1 MSTFAVR
8 CSYRVSGGVLA
19 LVVGMMGSQTVAAEE
34 WVTFDNETSTRLV
47 ADPGVGSSDTEEKD
61 YAWADIDQ
69 DGDIDLVVVR
79 KQEWTTRGRRRNVL
93 FMNEGGV
100 LVDRTAELAS
110 ASTVT
115 LEETGL
121 TSQGMLDE
129 TNDRDVI
136 FVDVNGD
143 GWLDMVTA
151 TTLSKVGNNKSI
163 SHPRIYINLGNDGD
177 GHWQGFIFDDK
188 NRVPTMHVEPRF
200 CSVASGDIDG
210 VVTRISTS
218 ETISKAHSPTDRVI
232 STIDSGSTT
241 ATGTS
246 PMNPCSG

>member
-1 MSTFAVR
+1 MFTYAFR
-8 CSYRVSGGVLA
+8 FGGRVSCGVL
-19 LVVGMMGSQTVAAEE
+19 LCLLGMLLAQPATAQE
-34 WVTFDNETSTRLV
+34 WVTFEDETSTRLV
-47 ADPGVGSSDTEEKD
+47 ADPDVGSSDTEEKD

-79 KQEWTTRGRRRNVL
+79 KEGWTTRGRRRNVL

-136 FVDVNGD
+136 FVDVTGD

-151 TTLSKVGNNKSI
+151 TTLSANGHNKSI
-163 SHPRIYINLGNDGD
+163 SHPRIYINLGNDGA
-177 GHWQGFIFDDK
+177 GNWQGFIFDDK
-188 NRVPTMHVEPRF
+188 NRAPTMPVEPRF
-200 CSVASGDIDG
+200 CAVSTGDLDG
-210 VVTRISTS
+210 DGDQDLYFGDYQQG
-218 ETISKAHSPTDRVI
+218 PPPDR
-232 STIDSGSTT
+232 
-241 ATGTS
+241 
-246 PMNPCSG
+246 

>member
-1 MSTFAVR
+1 MLSFALRYDGRISCAVL
-8 CSYRVSGGVLA
+8 VSL
-19 LVVGMMGSQTVAAEE
+19 VGMWLAQPAAAQE
-34 WVTFDNETSTRLV
+34 WVTFENETSTRLV
-47 ADPGVGSSDTEEKD
+47 ADAAVGSSDTEEKD

-163 SHPRIYINLGNDGD
+163 SHPRIYINLGNDGS
-177 GHWQGFIFDDK
+177 GNWQGFIFDDK
-188 NRVPTMHVEPRF
+188 DRAPTMPVEP
-200 CSVASGDIDG
+200 
-210 VVTRISTS
+210 
-218 ETISKAHSPTDRVI
+218 
-232 STIDSGSTT
+232 
-241 ATGTS
+241 
-246 PMNPCSG
+246 

>member
-121 TSQGMLDE
+121 TSLGMLDE

-136 FVDVNGD
+136 FVDVTGD
-143 GWLDMVTA
+143 GWLDVGTS
-151 TTLSKVGNNKSI
+151 TTLSANG
-163 SHPRIYINLGNDGD
+163 
-177 GHWQGFIFDDK
+177 
-188 NRVPTMHVEPRF
+188 
-200 CSVASGDIDG
+200 
-210 VVTRISTS
+210 
-218 ETISKAHSPTDRVI
+218 
-232 STIDSGSTT
+232 
-241 ATGTS
+241 
-246 PMNPCSG
+246 